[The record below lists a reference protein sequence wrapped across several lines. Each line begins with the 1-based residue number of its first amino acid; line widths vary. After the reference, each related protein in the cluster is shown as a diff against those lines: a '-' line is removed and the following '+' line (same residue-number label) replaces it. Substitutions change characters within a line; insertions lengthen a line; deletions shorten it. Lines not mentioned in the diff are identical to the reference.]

1 MAKIA
6 ISLPDDM
13 LSDIDRL
20 ARERRM
26 ARSEV
31 IRKGVE
37 AFLEVERFRQTVARA
52 QELYTEIALEDATL
66 AERYRPMVA
75 ESLPVYHVEETDQ

>member
-37 AFLEVERFRQTVARA
+37 AFLEVERFRQTVTRA
-52 QELYTEIALEDATL
+52 QELYAEIALEDATL
-66 AERYRPMVA
+66 AERYLPMVA
-75 ESLPVYHVEETDQ
+75 ETLPVYHVEETAQ

>member
-52 QELYTEIALEDATL
+52 QELYAEIALEDATL
-66 AERYRPMVA
+66 AERYLPIVA
-75 ESLPVYHVEETDQ
+75 ETLPVYHIEEPDR

>member
-52 QELYTEIALEDATL
+52 QELYTEIALEDAAI

-75 ESLPVYHVEETDQ
+75 ETLPVYYVEETDR

>member
-6 ISLPDDM
+6 ISLPDDI

-75 ESLPVYHVEETDQ
+75 ETLPVYYVEETDQ